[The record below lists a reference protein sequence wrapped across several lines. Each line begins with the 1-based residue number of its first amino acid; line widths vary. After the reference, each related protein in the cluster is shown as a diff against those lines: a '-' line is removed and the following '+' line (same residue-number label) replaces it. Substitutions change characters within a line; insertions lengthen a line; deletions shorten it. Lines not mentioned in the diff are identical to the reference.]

1 MTDFDGGSYFSVF
14 GLNHAPEHFKFGLV
28 QCPSK
33 LRDRNT
39 GFEASK
45 AGDGVDCKD
54 RRDSVLAALS
64 AAEIRHS

>member
-1 MTDFDGGSYFSVF
+1 M
-14 GLNHAPEHFKFGLV
+14 FGLV

-54 RRDSVLAALS
+54 RCDSVLAALS